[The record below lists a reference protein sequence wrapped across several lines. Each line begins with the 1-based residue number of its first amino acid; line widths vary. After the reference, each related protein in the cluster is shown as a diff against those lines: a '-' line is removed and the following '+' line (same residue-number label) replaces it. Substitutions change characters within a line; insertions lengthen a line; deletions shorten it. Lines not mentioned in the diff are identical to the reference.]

1 MNNDFRHISNG
12 AVIPT
17 GSYSDQPYIIKT
29 DDGRWLCCVTTGN
42 GAEGHPGQHII
53 SMRSSDRGQT
63 WSTPVDVESSSGPEA
78 SYSVLLKTPT
88 GRIYIF
94 YNYNTDNLRR
104 FKADNP
110 PYTSGWCDRV
120 DCVGQFVFKFSDDH
134 GQSWSEKRFPIDVRL
149 FEIDR
154 RNVYGGELCF
164 FWNVGKAFVLDGAA
178 YVSLYKVGG
187 IGEGFFTSSEG
198 VLLKS
203 GNLMTESTP
212 EKITWETLPDGE
224 KGLRSPEGGGPISEE
239 HSYSVMEDGSIYC
252 VYRTVDG
259 HPVETYSRDG
269 GHSWEKSRYKRFADG
284 RLMKHPRAANF
295 AWKMENGK
303 YLYWFHNHGGKNYE
317 DRNPVWLCAGVE
329 RDGPEGRVIAWSQP
343 EIFLYEDDPFI
354 RMSYPDLI
362 EEDGLV
368 YISETQKSVA
378 RIHLVDPSFLNK
390 LLCQFEVCG
399 TEKSG
404 LVIYKEIADAK
415 DEINVEFPDFIVRNW
430 HSDDVRLLDCRAG
443 VTMDFWACK
452 DSLNPGQI
460 LLENKTHDGRGFELS
475 VGTNGQ
481 LLLAMHDGQT
491 TCLACSEKLDSQ
503 PEWSHICVVID
514 GGPKIVSF
522 VVNGRFYDGGEERQ
536 FGWSRFSPYLKDIK
550 GSGILRPHQ
559 TLKQLKIYHRAL
571 MTTEAVGNYRAG
583 HETK

>member
-1 MNNDFRHISNG
+1 M
-12 AVIPT
+12 
-17 GSYSDQPYIIKT
+17 
-29 DDGRWLCCVTTGN
+29 
-42 GAEGHPGQHII
+42 
-53 SMRSSDRGQT
+53 
-63 WSTPVDVESSSGPEA
+63 
-78 SYSVLLKTPT
+78 
-88 GRIYIF
+88 
-94 YNYNTDNLRR
+94 
-104 FKADNP
+104 
-110 PYTSGWCDRV
+110 
-120 DCVGQFVFKFSDDH
+120 
-134 GQSWSEKRFPIDVRL
+134 
-149 FEIDR
+149 
-154 RNVYGGELCF
+154 
-164 FWNVGKAFVLDGAA
+164 
-178 YVSLYKVGG
+178 
-187 IGEGFFTSSEG
+187 
-198 VLLKS
+198 
-203 GNLMTESTP
+203 
-212 EKITWETLPDGE
+212 
-224 KGLRSPEGGGPISEE
+224 
-239 HSYSVMEDGSIYC
+239 
-252 VYRTVDG
+252 
-259 HPVETYSRDG
+259 
-269 GHSWEKSRYKRFADG
+269 
-284 RLMKHPRAANF
+284 
-295 AWKMENGK
+295 
-303 YLYWFHNHGGKNYE
+303 
-317 DRNPVWLCAGVE
+317 
-329 RDGPEGRVIAWSQP
+329 IAWSQP

-378 RIHLVDPSFLNK
+378 RIHLVDPNFLNK

-399 TEKSG
+399 TEESG

-460 LLENKTHDGRGFELS
+460 LLENKTSDGRGFELS

-522 VVNGRFYDGGEERQ
+522 VVNGRFCDGGEERQ

-571 MTTEAVGNYRAG
+571 MTTEAVGNYRAR